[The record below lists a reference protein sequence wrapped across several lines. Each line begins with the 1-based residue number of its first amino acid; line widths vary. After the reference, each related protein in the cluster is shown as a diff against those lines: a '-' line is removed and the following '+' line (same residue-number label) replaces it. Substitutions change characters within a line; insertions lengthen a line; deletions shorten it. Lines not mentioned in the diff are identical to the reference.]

1 MKYHCVC
8 CNYLTNRNN
17 DFQKHLKTNK
27 HLAKSNVSKMYPN
40 ATKCI
45 QNVSKMY
52 PKSQDD
58 KISHLFKCK
67 YCGKG
72 YKYSQGLSKHVK
84 YSCKENKDEDMKELA
99 RLMNEIKEQNELKDK
114 EISILHKQ
122 IDKLTN
128 KLQITNINNNTQNN
142 TLNNIQNNFHIKL
155 LNHNQS
161 DYSHL
166 SDKDYIYCMK
176 QNNFCVKQLI
186 EKVHFNDIKP
196 ENKNIY
202 ISNIKSNYIMLYK
215 NDKWQIVNR
224 KEQIDNLYEYNE
236 FVLEEWYEN
245 YKDKN
250 VEMVRSFERYLK
262 YKEDD
267 EAINHIKQDILF
279 MLYNNRL
286 IENK

>member
-1 MKYHCVC
+1 MTVYSCEC
-8 CNYLTNRNN
+8 CAFSTNLKSNYNRHIKTK
-17 DFQKHLKTNK
+17 KHLD
-27 HLAKSNVSKMYPN
+27 LAKISPN
-40 ATKCI
+40 LA
-45 QNVSKMY
+45 
-52 PKSQDD
+52 
-58 KISHLFKCK
+58 KISPKLAEISHNNMPYICK
-67 YCGKG
+67 YCDKIF
-72 YKYSQGLSKHVK
+72 KHQSSLCKHIK
-84 YSCKENKDEDMKELA
+84 YSCKENKDEGMKELA
-99 RLMNEIKEQNELKDK
+99 RLMNEIKEQNKTKDNQIELMQ
-114 EISILHKQ
+114 KQ

-128 KLQITNINNNTQNN
+128 KLQIQNLNLQNN

-155 LNHNQS
+155 LNHNET

-166 SDKDYIYCMK
+166 SDKDYIFCMNE
-176 QNNFCVKQLI
+176 NNFCVKKLI
-186 EKVHFNDIKP
+186 EKVHFNNKKP

-215 NDKWQIVNR
+215 NDKWQIVTR

-250 VEMVRSFERYLK
+250 NEMIKSFERYLK

-267 EAINHIKQDILF
+267 EVINRIKQDILL